1 MCFPAL
7 VLLLA
12 AAACGDRPTTANRSD
27 AVPAPALADTSA
39 RPESLTVAPLAA
51 EASVAGAAPADTDR
65 VVRDTSKAATAD
77 STADSTKLAGKP
89 RSRPL
94 PPWPAPPPALPG
106 ALLPE
111 FRVVAYYGNP
121 LSKRMGVLGQYPPE
135 EMMRRLEK
143 TAAQWAEADSATPV
157 RPALHLI
164 VTVAQGKPGKDGNYR
179 LRMTD
184 SLIERVASWAESR
197 GWLLFLDIQT
207 GQSTIE
213 AELPR
218 ILPYLTRPYVHLA
231 LDPEFSMKNG
241 RLPGKYIGTMD
252 AREINYAIRTVSD
265 LVKAN
270 GLPPKMLVVHRF
282 TGKMLTNASRIER
295 DPNVQVVIDMDGFGP
310 PQLKKSTWRAVV
322 LRDPVQFTGF
332 KLFYKNDK
340 PMMTPKQVIELEPA
354 PRYIQY
360 Q

>member
-1 MCFPAL
+1 
-7 VLLLA
+7 
-12 AAACGDRPTTANRSD
+12 
-27 AVPAPALADTSA
+27 
-39 RPESLTVAPLAA
+39 
-51 EASVAGAAPADTDR
+51 
-65 VVRDTSKAATAD
+65 
-77 STADSTKLAGKP
+77 
-89 RSRPL
+89 
-94 PPWPAPPPALPG
+94 
-106 ALLPE
+106 
-111 FRVVAYYGNP
+111 
-121 LSKRMGVLGQYPPE
+121 
-135 EMMRRLEK
+135 
-143 TAAQWAEADSATPV
+143 V